1 MIPSEPDTLDMIRA
15 ASWLAQDAREARK
28 GKGRSVCM
36 SPQTA
41 ERLADIL
48 LAAVNRIVGH
58 PVTETPYRD
67 APTP

>member
-1 MIPSEPDTLDMIRA
+1 VNDPDAVDMIRA
-15 ASWLAQDAREARK
+15 ATWLAQDAREARK

-58 PVTETPYRD
+58 PVAESPYID
-67 APTP
+67 APPS

>member
-1 MIPSEPDTLDMIRA
+1 MTDPDCVYMIRA

-28 GKGRSVCM
+28 GKGRPVQIQ
-36 SPQTA
+36 PATA

-58 PVTETPYRD
+58 PVAESPYLD
-67 APTP
+67 APPS

>member
-1 MIPSEPDTLDMIRA
+1 MNDPDCVYMIRA

-58 PVTETPYRD
+58 PVAESPYID
-67 APTP
+67 APPS